1 MEVGNYEVRIMQVNV
16 DPLHPVMAG
25 MPETADVVVSNSPV
39 FATLDGFEGS
49 VIAKFTASPLRSGYL
64 GGAKY
69 IQGQAA
75 ALDVKKG
82 KGHVVLFGFQPQWRG
97 QPTGSF
103 RMVFNSMMFAG
114 EVSAAAKSTPGF
126 WSPPIVP

>member
-1 MEVGNYEVRIMQVNV
+1 
-16 DPLHPVMAG
+16 MAG

-39 FATLDGFEGS
+39 FTTLDGFDGS
-49 VIAKFTASPLRSGYL
+49 VIAKFTVSPLRSGYL
-64 GGAKY
+64 NAPNR
-69 IQGQAA
+69 IRGQAA

-114 EVSAAAKSTPGF
+114 EVSAAARGTPGF
-126 WSPPIVP
+126 WSPPVVP